1 MVPGLKPPALPGV
14 FPTGLTGTVEVRLL
28 VSLEHGTAA
37 PCIGWRPVAFILTSS
52 VISGQ
57 KLYIIFPTKPG
68 FLKLS
73 FLDALRN
80 WTFVW

>member
-1 MVPGLKPPALPGV
+1 MVPGLKPLLCSSPCPNRPHWDG
-14 FPTGLTGTVEVRLL
+14 GVRLL

-37 PCIGWRPVAFILTSS
+37 PYIGWGPGAFILTSS

-57 KLYIIFPTKPG
+57 KLYIIFLTKPG

-80 WTFVW
+80 WTFV